1 MCMSD
6 VNVMDAEVDK
16 SVMELVDHIWTEATG
31 HLDDILSTPA
41 SNITS
46 EQVKRLQEFI

>member
-1 MCMSD
+1 VAE
-6 VNVMDAEVDK
+6 VNVLDAEVDK

-31 HLDDILSTPA
+31 CLDEILSMPA

-46 EQVKRLQEFI
+46 EQVTHSM